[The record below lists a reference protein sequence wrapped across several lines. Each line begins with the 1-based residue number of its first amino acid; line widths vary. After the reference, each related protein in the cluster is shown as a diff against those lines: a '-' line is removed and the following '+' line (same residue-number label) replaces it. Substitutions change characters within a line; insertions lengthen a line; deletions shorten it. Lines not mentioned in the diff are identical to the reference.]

1 MTTTMADLR
10 AATLARSR
18 GACEHCGLPLTAT
31 WELHHRLPGGMG
43 GTARDRDRLSNVL
56 AVIPSHHNLHP
67 DSVHANGRRSRTFG
81 WLLSTHTGEDPAE
94 VPVLLWGRRLVLL
107 DDAGGFQEIPGEG

>member
-18 GACEHCGLPLTAT
+18 GACEHCGLPLTSA

-56 AVIPSHHNLHP
+56 ALIPSHHNLHP
-67 DSVHANGRRSRTFG
+67 GSVHMTGRASRAAG
-81 WLLSTHTGEDPAE
+81 WLISPHDRHDPTE
-94 VPVLLWGRRLVLL
+94 VPLLYRGGDWRLLG
-107 DDAGGFQEIPGEG
+107 DDGSVTRISP